1 MRLSVQLYTVRD
13 ALAEDYVGTL
23 RKLRAIG
30 LEYVEGA
37 GNYGGGSAEE
47 GKRILDDLGLKASG
61 SHVGLDRLQRH
72 LDEVIEEHQTME
84 IPYVIVPYLSE
95 GDRHDYTKL
104 AGILTPIGTKLKEK
118 GLTLCYHNH
127 DFEFQAQNGE
137 LGLDVLYSKTN
148 PNLLQAE
155 LDLAWVQI
163 GGQDPAAYVRKYAN
177 RMPLVHL
184 KDFDPSKTPRWRP
197 AGQGVVDWDGCLAAC
212 QEAGVRF
219 GAIELD
225 ESPGDPL
232 DAVRESFEFFYGRGL
247 S

>member
-23 RKLRAIG
+23 KKLKDIG

-37 GNYGGGSAEE
+37 GNYGGGSAAE
-47 GKRILDDLGLKASG
+47 GKKILDDLGLKASG
-61 SHVGLDRLQRH
+61 SHVGIERLQH
-72 LDEVIEEHQTME
+72 SLDDVIEEHQTMGIPFVI
-84 IPYVIVPYLSE
+84 IPYLAE

-104 AGILTPIGTKLKEK
+104 AGILEPIGHKLKDK

-127 DFEFQAQNGE
+127 DFEFQMLNDMT
-137 LGLDVLYSKTN
+137 GLDILYAKTD
-148 PNLLQAE
+148 PSLLQAE

-163 GGQDPAAYVRKYAN
+163 GGYNPASYVKKYAD
-177 RMPLVHL
+177 RTPLVHL
-184 KDFDPSKTPRWRP
+184 KDYDPAKTPRWQP
-197 AGQGVVDWDGCLAAC
+197 GGQGIVDWDACLAAC
-212 QEAGVRF
+212 ADAGVQF

-225 ESPGDPL
+225 ESAGDPI
-232 DAVRESFEFFYGRGL
+232 DAVRQSFEFFYGKGL